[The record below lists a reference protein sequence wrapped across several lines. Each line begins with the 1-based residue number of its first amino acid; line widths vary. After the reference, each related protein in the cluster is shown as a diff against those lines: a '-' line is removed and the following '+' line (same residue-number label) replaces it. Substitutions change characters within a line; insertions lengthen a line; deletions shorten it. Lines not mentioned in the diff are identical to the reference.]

1 MDGELGEVLQMT
13 TFALIHGGGDVGW
26 YWHLVERELRA
37 GGHESVA
44 PDLPCNDDSA
54 GLSEYADTVVEAI
67 GARDD
72 VVVVAQSFGGFTAPL
87 VADRIPARALVLVAG
102 MIPAPG
108 ERPDDWPANTRFDQ
122 VMRENPQEDLSYHD
136 VPRALADQARG
147 KARAQSATPG
157 HSPWPLAAWP
167 VVPTRFVLC
176 SVDRF
181 FPTDFMCR
189 VVARRL
195 GIAPDEIAS
204 GHCPALSQPKELA
217 DMLVGYATL

>member
-1 MDGELGEVLQMT
+1 
-13 TFALIHGGGDVGW
+13 
-26 YWHLVERELRA
+26 
-37 GGHESVA
+37 
-44 PDLPCNDDSA
+44 
-54 GLSEYADTVVEAI
+54 
-67 GARDD
+67 
-72 VVVVAQSFGGFTAPL
+72 
-87 VADRIPARALVLVAG
+87 

-108 ERPDDWPANTRFDQ
+108 ERPDDWPANTGFDQ
-122 VMRENPQEDLSYHD
+122 VMRKNPQEDLFFYHD

-167 VVPTRFVLC
+167 DVPTRFVLC
-176 SVDRF
+176 IEDRF
-181 FPTDFMCR
+181 FPPDFMRR